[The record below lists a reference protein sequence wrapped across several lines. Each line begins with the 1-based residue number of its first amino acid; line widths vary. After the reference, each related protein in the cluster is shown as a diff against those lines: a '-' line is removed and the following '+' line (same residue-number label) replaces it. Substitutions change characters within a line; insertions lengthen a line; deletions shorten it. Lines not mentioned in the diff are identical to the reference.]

1 MSKDHTKTVRIRKV
15 DKVAPDHRGR
25 SVWLGKIEPVE
36 LELVSTTA
44 LEKILKTE
52 GGKTRSEIQKL
63 AAGRK
68 NGVLARDT
76 ATGHFRILCEPTSGR
91 RPRAPPGDGP
101 KRSGVVTAA
110 PLTETTRKKADELS
124 LVSTQIL
131 RKVVK
136 PDGRA
141 GNEKPKAAA
150 RKDKFGGFNPYDN
163 NWTGDAHLGV
173 TLAVAAAPL
182 LHPAREVL
190 GRQRLRV
197 VESLRVVAT
206 HVGEP
211 GRDLGALDAL
221 RDHLEPERVAERHDL
236 LDDARVGLVGEHV
249 HDE

>member
-1 MSKDHTKTVRIRKV
+1 MTSKDATKTVKIRKI

-52 GGKTRSEIQKL
+52 GGATRSEIRKL

-68 NGVLARDT
+68 NGLLARDT
-76 ATGHFRILCEPTSGR
+76 ATGHFRILSDADLRNAATTP
-91 RPRAPPGDGP
+91 PPGDGP

-110 PLTETTRKKADELS
+110 PLTESARRKADELS

-136 PDGRA
+136 PDDEA
-141 GNEKPKAAA
+141 GNGKPKPAA

-163 NWTGDAHLGV
+163 N
-173 TLAVAAAPL
+173 
-182 LHPAREVL
+182 
-190 GRQRLRV
+190 
-197 VESLRVVAT
+197 
-206 HVGEP
+206 
-211 GRDLGALDAL
+211 
-221 RDHLEPERVAERHDL
+221 
-236 LDDARVGLVGEHV
+236 
-249 HDE
+249 